1 MIRKV
6 LIMLLFI
13 LSSGVYAQKQT
24 AISSGS
30 NSSVQDSVKRPIKQN
45 VILPR
50 SNHSKQDSV
59 KKPRILK
66 EWTLSSDFSEEVNL
80 PIDTVFSLSNRFK
93 IADKYSPVNANLGN
107 YGLPFYQLS
116 FFDRITDPEK
126 FLYSYYYPLMHLP
139 SNALFMNTQVPYTE
153 LDWSFAGPK
162 ETSEQTFRV
171 RHSQNVNR
179 FLNFGVIFDIDFDLG
194 QYNYQRAE
202 NKTFTFYT
210 SYTGTKYKLY
220 FSAGLNNLLSYE
232 NGGILPTADLSATN
246 TRDVSTWLGALDKAS
261 SHLKNKNLLLVQ
273 RYSLTSDPVI
283 KNDSTPY
290 KKSGFLG
297 LSGTF
302 SHIFTFESNARTYKD
317 QSPISELYDSVVLVT
332 KTITADSL
340 YSRTVKNT
348 VRFDFTTDAT
358 RKFTLGGG
366 FGIRN
371 ELLKFSYIV
380 PNRFPY
386 SAGTSVVNRV
396 SNVLIGKL
404 YNSIGEK
411 FRWIATGELYLTGYR
426 AGDFDL
432 NGEITKRFN
441 WKKGIAAWLITG
453 SMKNTQPSFWFN
465 QWGGNNIEW
474 NNDFRKEFRIDV
486 GSTFKYP
493 ARKTE
498 LKFNY
503 AIIKNYT
510 DFDTTKAPSQFSGGL
525 SVASV
530 TLKNELRAW
539 KFHLASDVIIQKSSN
554 SQILDLPLAT
564 IRSAAYF
571 EHLFKFVNTGGKL
584 NAQLGVDLTYNTL
597 YHPYSYFPATGRFYR
612 QYNVT
617 AGDYPFINLFLNLK
631 IKRTRIFVMFDH
643 VNAKLMGQSIKYN
656 YYMVPTYPM
665 NIRMLRYGFSWT
677 FYD

>member
-1 MIRKV
+1 MIRY
-6 LIMLLFI
+6 IYIIILLCCF
-13 LSSGVYAQKQT
+13 SGLYGQKQ
-24 AISSGS
+24 
-30 NSSVQDSVKRPIKQN
+30 D
-45 VILPR
+45 VIPSR
-50 SNHSKQDSV
+50 SNNLKQDSV
-59 KKPRILK
+59 KKPRILR

-80 PIDTVFSLSNRFK
+80 PFDTVFSLSNRFK

-139 SNALFMNTQVPYTE
+139 SNTLFMNTQVPYTE
-153 LDWSFAGPK
+153 LDWSFSGPK

-171 RHSQNVNR
+171 RHSQSVNR
-179 FLNFGVIFDIDFDLG
+179 NLNFGVIYDIVFSLG

-202 NKTFTFYT
+202 DKNFNFYT

-220 FSAGLNNLLSYE
+220 FSAGINNMLSYE
-232 NGGILPTADLSATN
+232 NGGIKEALTDLNSTDNRA
-246 TRDVSTWLGALDKAS
+246 VKTWLGELNKAS
-261 SHLKNKNLLLVQ
+261 SRLKNKNVLLVQ
-273 RYSLTSDPVI
+273 RYTFSSNPEA
-283 KNDSTPY
+283 KNDSTSHR
-290 KKSGFLG
+290 KSGFFG

-302 SHIFTFESNARTYKD
+302 SHIFMFETNARTYKD
-317 QSPISELYDSVVLVT
+317 LLPQSVLYDSVVLVT
-332 KTITADSL
+332 NTVTADSL
-340 YSRTVKNT
+340 FARTVKNT
-348 VRFDFTTDAT
+348 VRFDFTTDPS

-366 FGIRN
+366 VGIRN
-371 ELLKFSYIV
+371 EILRFSYIV
-380 PNRFPY
+380 PVRFPY
-386 SAGTSVVNRV
+386 SAVTSVSNRM
-396 SNVLIGKL
+396 SNILISKL

-411 FRWIATGELYLTGYR
+411 FRWIASGELYLTGYR

-432 NGEITKRFN
+432 NGEIAKTFN

-453 SMKNTQPSFWFN
+453 SMQNSQPSFWFD
-465 QWGGNNIEW
+465 QWGGNNIGW
-474 NNDFRKEFRIDV
+474 NNDFKKEFRIDL
-486 GSTFKYP
+486 GSAFKYP

-510 DFDTTKAPSQFSGGL
+510 DFDTTKLPSQYSAGL

-530 TLKNELRAW
+530 TLKNELRLW

-554 SQILDLPLAT
+554 TRILDLPLAT

-571 EHLFKFVNTGGKL
+571 EHLFRFAKTGGKL
-584 NAQLGVDLTYNTL
+584 NVQLGADLTYNTV
-597 YHPYSYFPATGRFYR
+597 YHPYSYLPATGRFYR
-612 QYNVT
+612 QDKIT
-617 AGDYPFINLFLNLK
+617 AGDYPFINIFLNLK

-643 VNAKLMGQSIKYN
+643 VNAKLMGESIRYN
-656 YYMVPTYPM
+656 YYMVPSYPM
-665 NIRMLRYGFSWT
+665 NSRMLRYGLSWT

>member
-1 MIRKV
+1 MIRYV
-6 LIMLLFI
+6 YIIILLCSF
-13 LSSGVYAQKQT
+13 SGLYGQE
-24 AISSGS
+24 
-30 NSSVQDSVKRPIKQN
+30 QN
-45 VILPR
+45 VIPSKSKYL
-50 SNHSKQDSV
+50 KQDSV

-80 PIDTVFSLSNRFK
+80 PFDTVFSLSNRFK
-93 IADKYSPVNANLGN
+93 IADKYSPVNASLGN

-162 ETSEQTFRV
+162 QTSEQTLRV

-179 FLNFGVIFDIDFDLG
+179 FLNFGVIYDIVFSLG
-194 QYNYQRAE
+194 QYNYQRTE
-202 NKTFTFYT
+202 DKTFTFYS
-210 SYTGTKYKLY
+210 SYTGEKYKLY
-220 FSAGLNNLLSYE
+220 FSAGINNLLSYE
-232 NGGILPTADLSATN
+232 NGGILALSDLNAAN
-246 TRDVSTWLGALDKAS
+246 TRDVRTRLGDLDKAS
-261 SHLKNKNLLLVQ
+261 SRLKNKNLLLVQ
-273 RYSLTSDPVI
+273 RYTFSSDPVI
-283 KNDSTPY
+283 KNDSTSH
-290 KKSGFLG
+290 KKSGFFG

-302 SHIFTFESNARTYKD
+302 SHIFMFESNARTYKD
-317 QSPISELYDSVVLVT
+317 LSPRSVLYDSVVLVT
-332 KTITADSL
+332 NNVTADSL
-340 YSRTVKNT
+340 FARTVKNT
-348 VRFDFTTDAT
+348 VRFDFTTDAS

-366 FGIRN
+366 VGIRN

-380 PNRFPY
+380 PVRFPY
-386 SAGTSVVNRV
+386 NANTSVANRV

-432 NGEITKRFN
+432 NGEIVKTFN
-441 WKKGIAAWLITG
+441 WKKGIASWLITG
-453 SMKNTQPSFWFN
+453 SMQNTQPSYWFD

-474 NNDFRKEFRIDV
+474 NNNFRKEFRIDL
-486 GSTFKYP
+486 GTSFIYP

-510 DFDTTKAPSQFSGGL
+510 DFDTTKLPSQYSGAL

-530 TLKNELRAW
+530 TLKKEVHLW
-539 KFHLASDVIIQKSSN
+539 KFHIASDLVIQKSSN
-554 SQILDLPLAT
+554 SRILDLPLVST
-564 IRSAAYF
+564 RSAAYF
-571 EHLFKFVNTGGKL
+571 EHLFRFVKTGGKL

-597 YHPYSYFPATGRFYR
+597 YHPYGYLPATGRFYR
-612 QYNVT
+612 QDLIS
-617 AGDYPFINLFLNLK
+617 AGDYPFLNIFLNLK
-631 IKRTRIFVMFDH
+631 IKRTRIFVIFDH
-643 VNAKLMGQSIKYN
+643 VNSKLMGQSIRYN
-656 YYMVPTYPM
+656 YYMVPNYPM
-665 NIRMLRYGFSWT
+665 NIRMLRYGLSWT